1 MTTELFERLPSYIGR
16 DAAKTLLSEATR
28 AIIAHPVCRVLYFEG
43 SGGLGKTRLLQLTP
57 AIVRSALGSGG
68 DAVRYAALIDFYNF
82 ENRDPLEIE
91 RRLVEGLQ
99 PTPDTPPAHRLPV
112 GDVQVAFAN
121 YYDAYSRYVQAQESR
136 NPARIEQEREQIR
149 TAFIAGWNALS
160 MQYPLVIA
168 FDTLETLF
176 FEAPP
181 AALINVAFARD
192 SDDTTLTM
200 TSGAELVIDWME
212 RVLPRLQHT
221 LVLCSGRPLRGGGNV
236 LVERLAARGLLYA
249 PIFRLQPF
257 TDPVAS
263 REYLRA
269 YLGTHADSDELDI
282 HYVQQIT
289 EGRPLL
295 LTCYAETRRSPH
307 ALPPGLPLPH
317 DCISR
322 ADFEEWL
329 IATLLN
335 PLAVAD
341 DDNLPQQTIAYC
353 LYFLVYAR
361 RGVRV
366 GELRAIF
373 AQEELDYDVATLTQ
387 LAQVA
392 LVKQSGD
399 VLFLHD
405 EIFAM
410 IDASRKPDT
419 FGLREP
425 TLAYLCG
432 VSAAAVRQATTHS
445 TADPTDTLLGAMAN
459 HMYYEMTRDM
469 VQGYYTYAIYIDRLL
484 ELRRR
489 TPALV
494 LSDAFWRTLNYEV
507 VVAGS
512 SELPYRDALHRSGLT
527 VERIL
532 RDEQLRYIGVL
543 QTLPS
548 RDRARIEAQ
557 RLEHHFQQ
565 QGLVPPVSD
574 ALTVAVVRSYPD
586 VYLFVVLALK
596 RIYDVVTHQDET
608 LPQFE
613 HRCKVVIHL
622 LEDET
627 PLPDQLLEL
636 RRFYYLADAYNAL
649 GQLYGLQ
656 SRYDDALAAG
666 RSALR
671 AFERY
676 QRQVVAS
683 AILNDDITVTL
694 AQTRNNLAFDYTR
707 RGDFDAARQ
716 LSRQLAQMLRQ
727 PAMQRALPAYRQ
739 VLIYNT
745 LALIDIEMTDYLAA
759 ERPMQEAER
768 LLGTGGV
775 HDTRARG
782 LVRWA
787 RAQLRT
793 AYMRK
798 AGVPDGEVD
807 QIYAEAYALLPPNE
821 SQLPEL
827 LDRWATYHRS
837 IALLYRQQG
846 DTAAFEHHMAVAG
859 AKLDE
864 ALRLPLDGKATKE
877 ADLHASKAMLAN
889 VCGAYAEA
897 RTHIVRAEEL
907 LQHEDPH
914 AYGQVVSGRLLLQRA
929 DYLLH
934 DDRDYRAALEHLLL
948 ALARIYAFAEQHRDQ
963 ETLEEVCQRFI
974 ADMPADFLAAQ
985 QATISDFFVPADQLG
1000 YQIPAVAQWQGALQ
1014 RSKRKIGQFI
1024 NNHLLFDLPD
1034 L

>member
-1 MTTELFERLPSYIGR
+1 MTTELFERLPDYIGR
-16 DAAKTLLSEATR
+16 DDAKTLLGAATR
-28 AIIAHPVCRVLYFEG
+28 AVIADPTCCVLYFEG
-43 SGGLGKTRLLQLTP
+43 GGGLGKTRLLQLAP
-57 AIVRSALGSGG
+57 DIVRSVLGNGG
-68 DAVRYAALIDFYNF
+68 DAVRYAALIDFYSF

-99 PTPDTPPAHRLPV
+99 QTPGTSQPHRLLG
-112 GDVQVAFAN
+112 GDVQAAFAN
-121 YYDAYSRYVQAQESR
+121 YHDAYTRYVQAQESR
-136 NPARIEQEREQIR
+136 NAARIEQEREQLR
-149 TAFIAGWNALS
+149 AAFIAGWNTLA
-160 MQYPLVIA
+160 MHHPLVIA

-181 AALINVAFARD
+181 AALINAAIARD
-192 SDDTTLTM
+192 GGDATLTV

-212 RVLPRLQHT
+212 RVLPNLQHT
-221 LVLCSGRPLRGGGNV
+221 LVLCSGRPLRSGRNT
-236 LVERLAARGLLYA
+236 LVERLDARGLLYA
-249 PIFRLQPF
+249 PVFRLQPF
-257 TDPVAS
+257 TDPDAS

-269 YLGTHADSDELDI
+269 YLGAGADSDEIDV

-307 ALPPGLPLPH
+307 ALPPGLPSPR

-335 PLAVAD
+335 PVAVAD
-341 DDNLPQQTIAYC
+341 DDSLPQQTIAYC

-361 RGVRV
+361 RGIRV
-366 GELRAIF
+366 SELQAIF
-373 AQEELDYDVATLTQ
+373 EQEELDYDPATLTQ
-387 LAQVA
+387 LARVA

-399 VLFLHD
+399 ALFLHD

-410 IDASRKPDT
+410 IDATRKPDA

-425 TLAYLCG
+425 TLAYLCA
-432 VSAAAVRQATTHS
+432 VSAAAVRQATTHT

-459 HMYYEMTRDM
+459 HMYYEMTRDI

-507 VVAGS
+507 VVAGD
-512 SELPYRDALHRSGLT
+512 SELPYRDALYRSGLT

-532 RDEQLRYIGVL
+532 RDEQLRYVEVL

-548 RDRARIEAQ
+548 RDRARSEAQ
-557 RLEHHFQQ
+557 RLERDFQQ
-565 QGLVPPVSD
+565 QGVLPPMTD
-574 ALTVAVVRSYPD
+574 ALTVADVRASSD
-586 VYLFVVLALK
+586 VYLFVVLALR

-608 LPQFE
+608 LPRFE
-613 HRCKVVIHL
+613 HLCKVMIRL
-622 LEDET
+622 LEDAT
-627 PLPDQLLEL
+627 LLPDQLLEL

-656 SRYDDALAAG
+656 SRYDDALVAG
-666 RSALR
+666 RNALR

-676 QRQVVAS
+676 HRQVVAS
-683 AILNDDITVTL
+683 AVLNDDITVTL

-727 PAMQRALPAYRQ
+727 PAMQRALPVHRQ

-768 LLGTGGV
+768 LLVAGGV
-775 HDTRARG
+775 QDTRAKG

-798 AGVPDGEVD
+798 AGVPDVEVE

-827 LDRWATYHRS
+827 LDRWAAYHRS
-837 IALLYRQQG
+837 IALLYQQQG
-846 DTAAFEHHMAVAG
+846 DTAAFEQHIAVAG

-877 ADLHASKAMLAN
+877 ADLHASKATLAN
-889 VCGAYAEA
+889 VCGAYDEA
-897 RTHIVRAEEL
+897 RWHIARAEEL
-907 LQHEDPH
+907 LLHEDTH
-914 AYGQVVSGRLLLQRA
+914 AYGQVVSGRLLLQRS

-934 DDRDYRAALEHLLL
+934 DDQDYRAALEHLLL

-963 ETLEEVCQRFI
+963 ETLEEVSQRFI

-1000 YQIPAVAQWQGALQ
+1000 YQIPAAAQWQGALQ

-1034 L
+1034 F